1 MNYPFINQFIR
12 IGLVS
17 FVFLVSCA
25 KNDELILNDE
35 LEVTSSKNTVTSQK
49 NSNSSDMNLASILH
63 YNINVRDFSKSRKFY
78 ELLGFV
84 ATIDLNINVTDPEE
98 AQGLNLPPY
107 SLKTTP
113 LVLFDRFVIDLIK
126 FNDPYDDAPPHTDE
140 TALGISTLSL
150 KSSCVW
156 CDMKLLKRN
165 GYTYELLA
173 GNSLNPKKI
182 RVQDPDGNI
191 IYIHQVY
198 DGNVPN
204 IFGKGSVNGLYS
216 TNINVSDLG
225 TAIEFYSEIGF
236 EILSMENGVADIGL
250 RDGRKITLTESDSEL
265 MPYEKLNHLGI
276 ARIAINSD
284 DLDSDIAALHA
295 KGIQTYSPEA
305 IKPTGPFSFIRYVA
319 FEDPDGTVIELV
331 QNTLF

>member
-1 MNYPFINQFIR
+1 MKNPFIKQFSR
-12 IGLVS
+12 IVFIL
-17 FVFLVSCA
+17 FVAFASCS
-25 KNDELILNDE
+25 KNDEIIAEQE
-35 LEVTSSKNTVTSQK
+35 LSKEDVKYSARSSET
-49 NSNSSDMNLASILH
+49 SDMNLASILH
-63 YNINVRDFSKSRKFY
+63 YNINVRDFNKSKKFY

-84 ATIDLNINVTDPEE
+84 AAIDLNINVTDPVE

-113 LVLFDRFVIDLIK
+113 LLLFDRFVIDLIK
-126 FNDPYDDAPPHTDE
+126 FNDPYDDASPYTDE
-140 TALGISTLSL
+140 SALGITTLSL

-165 GYTYELLA
+165 GYAYELLA
-173 GNSLNPKKI
+173 GSFLNPKKI
-182 RVQDPDGNI
+182 KVIDPDGNT

-216 TNINVSDLG
+216 TNINVSNLQ
-225 TAIEFYSEIGF
+225 TAVDFYNEIGF
-236 EILSMENGVADIGL
+236 TILNVENGIAEIGL

-276 ARIAINSD
+276 ARIAINTD
-284 DLDSDIAALHA
+284 DLDSDIATLHA